1 MFYIHYY
8 FLITLIGRIS
18 ITHYWGHFQQKFRW
32 IMYLSLR
39 LMLLYYPLICVL
51 EKNLSIYS
59 ARLKRGSTDVAMLLY
74 SLLVAWKLETYSLP
88 HNQLSESSD
97 TGPNFWN
104 FLLSQF
110 IWCWKNIFEI
120 GNTSGYFFNF
130 QSSFKPKIGHSCTIG
145 QRDQIGKW
153 FGSLEIDFLEHCQL
167 FNSGEHEILLLVCI
181 SACLWEPC
189 GKRWWVQVPKIVL
202 RYQLLYPIVRCK
214 HFFVTCH
221 WMT

>member
-1 MFYIHYY
+1 MFYIRFYY
-8 FLITLIGRIS
+8 LITFLGAS
-18 ITHYWGHFQQKFRW
+18 LLHITGWW
-32 IMYLSLR
+32 ILHLSLR
-39 LMLLYYPLICVL
+39 LMLLYYPLIFVL

-59 ARLKRGSTDVAMLLY
+59 ARPKRGSTDVAMLLY

-145 QRDQIGKW
+145 QRDQIGKVLW
-153 FGSLEIDFLEHCQL
+153 FSRDWFPRTLPVI
-167 FNSGEHEILLLVCI
+167 
-181 SACLWEPC
+181 
-189 GKRWWVQVPKIVL
+189 
-202 RYQLLYPIVRCK
+202 
-214 HFFVTCH
+214 
-221 WMT
+221 